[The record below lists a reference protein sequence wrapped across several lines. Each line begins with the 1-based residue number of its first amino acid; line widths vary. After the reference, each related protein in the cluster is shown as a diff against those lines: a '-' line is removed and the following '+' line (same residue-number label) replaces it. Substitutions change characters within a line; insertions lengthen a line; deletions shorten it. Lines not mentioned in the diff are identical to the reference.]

1 MKKALSSEVLANTKS
16 INKKSKVNTVEKQQ
30 ATNKENESKKTKSS
44 LDIESEEDFWKS
56 YDASEYQKPSVAVD
70 VVAFTIDDDEKENY
84 RKNQDK
90 KLKII
95 LKKRSSHPHIGR
107 WGLPG
112 SFVQIDETLE
122 QSTQRIMQDITDIS
136 SEYLEQLY
144 TWGELDRDKRHRI
157 FSISYLTLISQKNI
171 LPTEKDYK
179 WFEVSMR
186 RKKEEREILKDGE
199 KVILTDILE
208 FTGDELSF
216 DVTIQTTQIVKNKVT
231 QYFYEIIENEHLAFD
246 HAKII
251 AYAIKRLREKIN
263 YTQIAF
269 SLMSEKFTLTQLQQV
284 YEVIL
289 GKSLLKANFRRK
301 IANMVEETDE
311 YTKNSGHRPSKLYR
325 FNNKFNF

>member
-30 ATNKENESKKTKSS
+30 ATNKENESKKIKSS

-171 LPTEKDYK
+171 LPTEKDYM

-199 KVILTDILE
+199 KIILTDIL
-208 FTGDELSF
+208 D
-216 DVTIQTTQIVKNKVT
+216 
-231 QYFYEIIENEHLAFD
+231 Y
-246 HAKII
+246 
-251 AYAIKRLREKIN
+251 
-263 YTQIAF
+263 
-269 SLMSEKFTLTQLQQV
+269 
-284 YEVIL
+284 
-289 GKSLLKANFRRK
+289 RR
-301 IANMVEETDE
+301 
-311 YTKNSGHRPSKLYR
+311 
-325 FNNKFNF
+325 

>member
-1 MKKALSSEVLANTKS
+1 M
-16 INKKSKVNTVEKQQ
+16 NKKTANIK
-30 ATNKENESKKTKSS
+30 SKKSLNMDKTTEIPPILDDESS
-44 LDIESEEDFWKS
+44 FWKG
-56 YDASEYQKPSVAVD
+56 YDASIYKKPSVAVD

-84 RKNQDK
+84 RKNHDK

-95 LKKRSSHPHIGR
+95 LKKRNSHPHIGK

-122 QSTQRIMQDITDIS
+122 ESTQRIMKEITDIS

-171 LPTEKDYK
+171 LPTEKDYA
-179 WFEVSMR
+179 WFEVSMN
-186 RKKEEREILKDGE
+186 RKKEEREIIKDGE
-199 KVILTDILE
+199 KIIFTDVLE
-208 FTGDELSF
+208 FSSDDTAFEVIVL
-216 DVTIQTTQIVKNKVT
+216 TTQIVKNKVT
-231 QYFYEIIENEHLAFD
+231 KYFYEVKQNNHIAFD

-311 YTKNSGHRPSKLYR
+311 YTKNLGHRPSKLYK